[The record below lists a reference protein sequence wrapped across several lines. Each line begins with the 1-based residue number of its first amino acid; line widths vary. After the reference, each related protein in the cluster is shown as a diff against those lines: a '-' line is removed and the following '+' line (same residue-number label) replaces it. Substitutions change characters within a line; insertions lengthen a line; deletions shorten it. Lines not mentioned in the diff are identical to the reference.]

1 MSNKGETMLI
11 DKISKDYLL
20 DDKAIQEFLL
30 KGYVLIQTDHEPGFH
45 QEISGKL
52 THVLEEEGNPGNNI
66 LPRIPQLSKVFSNEP
81 VRGALTSLLGPD
93 YTMHPHRYCHLNR
106 PGSKGQNW
114 HKDDYIFD
122 QNVRHHR
129 FRWVM
134 AFYYPQEVTADMGP
148 TGIMP
153 GRHFFNSISSSEPDQ
168 SIEEEYKLCGPA
180 GTVAIVNFDVWHRA
194 TANTSD
200 KNRLM
205 LKFQFLRMS
214 EPMAPSW
221 DNREEDWLIERKED
235 SELGSEDI
243 WHWLRGESN
252 PKSVYNERLS
262 NTVDRLG
269 SDEEHDRLKAIYE
282 LGCMG
287 EEAVEPLIVELRNQ
301 AQNLD
306 ENTLGSSPADPQ
318 GSNPAELSAAHA
330 LARIGGDAVDQLVHE
345 LSHEDWRIRAVSADI
360 LGDIGC
366 KAVAAADQLNK
377 LLVDKNTWV
386 RRNAAEALGY
396 IGVVDETTVNALV
409 GVLTDEDERVRRNA
423 ALTLA
428 KIGPLAKNAVEILAG
443 LVSDES
449 RYVRYNTV
457 LALRRIGTPEAL
469 VILWDEFE
477 STRWCEIT
485 TADSPY

>member
-1 MSNKGETMLI
+1 MMLNDEI
-11 DKISKDYLL
+11 LKDHLL
-20 DDKAIQEFLL
+20 DDRSMQEFLL
-30 KGYVLIQTDHEPGFH
+30 KGYVLIKTDHEPCFH
-45 QEISGKL
+45 KEISDKL
-52 THVLEEEGNPGNNI
+52 IQVVDQEGNPGNNI
-66 LPRIPQLSKVFSNEP
+66 LPRIPQISKVFSDDS
-81 VRGALTSLLGPD
+81 VRGALTSILGSD

-148 TGIMP
+148 TGILP

-194 TANTSD
+194 TANTSN

-214 EPMAPSW
+214 EPQVPSW
-221 DNREEDWLIERKED
+221 NNKVEDLAIEQERNSGVK
-235 SELGSEDI
+235 DI
-243 WHWLRGESN
+243 WYWLRGKKV
-252 PKSVYNERLS
+252 PKSVCSAKLS
-262 NTVDRLG
+262 NTVDLLK
-269 SDEEHDRLKAIYE
+269 SDDEQQRLKAMYE
-282 LGCMG
+282 LGDIG
-287 EEAVEPLIVELRNQ
+287 EDAVVPLIEELRDQ
-301 AQNLD
+301 ALD
-306 ENTLGSSPADPQ
+306 INENKLGGSPADPQ

-330 LARIGGDAVDQLVHE
+330 LARIGEAAVDRLINE
-345 LSHEDWRIRAVSADI
+345 LSHQDWRVRAVAADI
-360 LGDIGC
+360 LGDIGS
-366 KAVAAADQLNK
+366 KATAAADQLNR
-377 LLVDKNTWV
+377 LLADDNIWV

-396 IGVVDETTVNALV
+396 IGVSDETTVNALTEA
-409 GVLTDEDERVRRNA
+409 LTDEDERVRRNIT
-423 ALTLA
+423 LTLA
-428 KIGPLAKNAVEILAG
+428 KIGPSAQNAVEMLAE
-443 LVSDES
+443 LVWDES

-457 LALRRIGTPEAL
+457 LALRRIGTTQASA
-469 VILWDEFE
+469 VLWEELE

-485 TADSPY
+485 TVDSPY

>member
-1 MSNKGETMLI
+1 MLSNE
-11 DKISKDYLL
+11 ISKRYLL
-20 DDKAIQEFLL
+20 DDRSIQEFLL
-30 KGYVLIQTDHEPGFH
+30 KGYVLIKTDHDPSFH

-52 THVLEEEGNPGNNI
+52 THLLEKEGNPGNNI
-66 LPRIPQLSKVFSNEP
+66 LPRIPEVSKVFSNEP

-106 PGSKGQNW
+106 PGTKGQNW

-200 KNRLM
+200 RNRLM

-221 DNREEDWLIERKED
+221 DNREEGWLFEGKEE

-252 PKSVYNERLS
+252 PKSICNEWLS
-262 NTVDRLG
+262 NTVGRLG
-269 SDEEHDRLKAIYE
+269 SDDEYDRLKAICE

-287 EEAVEPLIVELRNQ
+287 GEAVDPLIVELRNQ
-301 AQNLD
+301 ALD
-306 ENTLGSSPADPQ
+306 LNVNKLGGSPADPQ

-330 LARIGGDAVDQLVHE
+330 LARIGEAAVDRLIHE
-345 LSHEDWRIRAVSADI
+345 LSHHDWRVRAVTADI

-366 KAVAAADQLNK
+366 KATVAADQLNQ
-377 LLVDKNTWV
+377 LLTDDNVWV

-396 IGVVDETTVNALV
+396 IGVSDEVTVNALTEA
-409 GVLTDEDERVRRNA
+409 LTDEDERVRRNIT
-423 ALTLA
+423 LTLA
-428 KIGPLAKNAVEILAG
+428 KIGPSAQNAVEMLAE
-443 LVSDES
+443 LVWDES
-449 RYVRYNTV
+449 RYVRYNTI
-457 LALRRIGTPEAL
+457 LALRRIGTAQASE
-469 VILWDEFE
+469 VLWEELE

-485 TADSPY
+485 TVDSPY